1 MAASSSSWKVGPLS
15 LLSGGGEGAGGTAS
29 ARDAESIDGCRLPTL
44 LAAAEADWA
53 LGEVAL
59 CGVGVAATKLP
70 REAPEPS
77 SSSAA
82 SRVTLPF
89 ALPVRLTDASL
100 CPRSLAPACLCCTLA
115 CCCCWLP
122 SNSFPCALYCLT
134 VTAATCL
141 GCLLACVP
149 AAAFFF
155 FRLSF
160 LCRASSMAAVIFSSS
175 PLSQRSKKKLGSE
188 YDTAQRLP
196 VMASST
202 DRLGG
207 GTANERARPI
217 DEGTASE
224 ENSDGCESTGR
235 TKDGADD

>member
-1 MAASSSSWKVGPLS
+1 M
-15 LLSGGGEGAGGTAS
+15 
-29 ARDAESIDGCRLPTL
+29 
-44 LAAAEADWA
+44 
-53 LGEVAL
+53 
-59 CGVGVAATKLP
+59 AATKLP
-70 REAPEPS
+70 KEAPEPS

-82 SRVTLPF
+82 SRVPLPL

-100 CPRSLAPACLCCTLA
+100 CPRPLAPACLCCALA
-115 CCCCWLP
+115 CCCWLP

-196 VMASST
+196 VIASRME
-202 DRLGG
+202 RLGG
-207 GTANERARPI
+207 GAARERARSI
-217 DEGTASE
+217 DEGTASAE
-224 ENSDGCESTGR
+224 KRDGWLSTGR
-235 TKDGADD
+235 TKDGAEDWL